1 MFSILFKYFYF
12 RGITMVGVNKIPVT
26 NKEFNDYKK
35 VIDNNKS
42 ITLPEYISNL
52 IKNELTQVK
61 KQKGKCN
68 IRSNIKQ
75 IGELKGSCR
84 WYKKYYKVIVW
95 RWDETKQKSL
105 WSKSI
110 GYFDDLYHAEQVLN
124 ELFLVETEDELLEKL
139 EEKKVY
145 YQKKYKLENNP
156 TLADTT
162 YTIKSI
168 YRNKLNSRKKKSLT
182 IEFQNTFINPNTNKH
197 QKNISF
203 GRQYLDEYTADA
215 IISECIEIDD
225 PIKILDYRT
234 KLEYKVNPNKYIHK
248 SSKSTWKINKEYN
261 GKTISIGSYNVLE
274 EARKDRDILVKN
286 NWDKKIIEEI
296 KLTSSNVNKIKS
308 KWDKK
313 L

>member
-1 MFSILFKYFYF
+1 M
-12 RGITMVGVNKIPVT
+12 
-26 NKEFNDYKK
+26 
-35 VIDNNKS
+35 
-42 ITLPEYISNL
+42 
-52 IKNELTQVK
+52 
-61 KQKGKCN
+61 C
-68 IRSNIKQ
+68 IRD
-75 IGELKGSCR
+75 R
-84 WYKKYYKVIVW
+84 
-95 RWDETKQKSL
+95 
-105 WSKSI
+105 
-110 GYFDDLYHAEQVLN
+110 
-124 ELFLVETEDELLEKL
+124 
-139 EEKKVY
+139 VY

-248 SSKSTWKINKEYN
+248 SLSLIHILYTIVYSPSVSMNSYFMLSQNISTPFSSKA
-261 GKTISIGSYNVLE
+261 SYTFE
-274 EARKDRDILVKN
+274 
-286 NWDKKIIEEI
+286 
-296 KLTSSNVNKIKS
+296 
-308 KWDKK
+308 
-313 L
+313 

>member
-1 MFSILFKYFYF
+1 
-12 RGITMVGVNKIPVT
+12 MVGVNKIPVT

-156 TLADTT
+156 TLSDTT

-234 KLEYKVNPNKYIHK
+234 KLEYKVNPNKYIHRHQK
-248 SSKSTWKINKEYN
+248 LPTNHQHTNNNSYKEN
-261 GKTISIGSYNVLE
+261 T
-274 EARKDRDILVKN
+274 
-286 NWDKKIIEEI
+286 
-296 KLTSSNVNKIKS
+296 
-308 KWDKK
+308 
-313 L
+313 

>member
-1 MFSILFKYFYF
+1 
-12 RGITMVGVNKIPVT
+12 MVGVNKIPVT

-95 RWDETKQKSL
+95 RWDEIKQKSL

-296 KLTSSNVNKIKS
+296 KLTSSNVHKIKS

>member
-1 MFSILFKYFYF
+1 
-12 RGITMVGVNKIPVT
+12 MVGVNKIPIT
-26 NKEFNDYKK
+26 TKEFNDYKK
-35 VIDNNKS
+35 VIDNNKN

-68 IRSNIKQ
+68 IHSNIKQ
-75 IGELKGSCR
+75 VGKLKGSCR

-95 RWDETKQKSL
+95 QWDETKQKSL

-124 ELFLVETEDELLEKL
+124 ELFLVETEEELLEKL
-139 EEKKVY
+139 EEKKIY
-145 YQKKYKLENNP
+145 YQKKHKLENNP

-168 YRNKLNSRKKKSLT
+168 HKIKLNSKKKKSLK
-182 IEFQNTFINPNTNKH
+182 IEFKNTFINPNTNNH
-197 QKNISF
+197 QKIISF
-203 GRQYLDEYTADA
+203 GRQYLNEYTAEA

-248 SSKSTWKINKEYN
+248 SSKSTWKINKQNNEE
-261 GKTISIGSYNVLE
+261 TISIGPYNNLE
-274 EARKDRDILVKN
+274 QARKDRDMLVKN
-286 NWDKKIIEEI
+286 KWNKKIIEEI
-296 KLTSSNVNKIKS
+296 KLTSSNTPKIKS
-308 KWDKK
+308 KEEDKK